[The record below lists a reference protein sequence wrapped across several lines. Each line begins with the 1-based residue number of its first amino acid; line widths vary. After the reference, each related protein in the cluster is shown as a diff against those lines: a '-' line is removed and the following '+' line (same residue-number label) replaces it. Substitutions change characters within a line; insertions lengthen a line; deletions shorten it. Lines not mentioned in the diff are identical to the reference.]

1 MARLDRKH
9 QKIFAGQATDNGVF
23 GSLMAEDPTIS
34 NDIEELQSLEAWEK
48 GWNQATMTSAD
59 LPPLEEIQGLEYV
72 LSRQQAYIFQE
83 GLAEWNEDTVYYKGS
98 IVKVINGDNFVIY
111 GSLADDNSNAVT
123 DDSSWKVL
131 YDSTKTYVDTVLG
144 DLRYVTVST
153 AQTVSG
159 AKTFT
164 GAVTTATINSN
175 GDDLIIGGTGSDI
188 ALTGNNVALTGSTT
202 TAVTPASDS
211 DSTDIATTAWTNDK
225 LDAKQ
230 NTLTD
235 TQLAAVNSGIT
246 ADKVTAY
253 DGYAETIATK
263 ADDSEV
269 VHLAG
274 AETITGIKTFTQ
286 HININKTAGIG
297 SDGLYINDSANSY
310 TALEHQRTT
319 SGNYLSTLHCRAH
332 AGEQDA
338 YVSIVYQADAREYAF
353 TMVGIA
359 SASAVTP
366 DASSDSEAI
375 ATTEWVNDKLDTYMQ
390 MTNGIYDGVDLTS
403 KFASEIGSNDVWTW
417 LSNRIASA
425 NFKGLHVGDYIPVTI
440 SAGTVGS
447 DSVVAQTFNCQIAGI
462 DTYYRYGDTSIGHHI
477 DFISKECCATEVKWN
492 DSNCNNGTSSV
503 NSPWLA
509 SKVYGWLNGVNN
521 AGTAYGSNAVGIS
534 AEGKGLYQLLPSTL
548 RARIIQKRQLLD
560 DRYSSSGLVDYSS
573 GWSWHDMG
581 YLWLPNEIEVYGTQ
595 IRSNV
600 TQQDGW
606 WNPEANIGQ
615 TYPLWRVCQKAR
627 VKWLATGTYLS
638 RTSWWLS
645 SAADNWTDVACLVN
659 SYGDANSFN
668 TTGTG
673 VRVPLCF
680 RIG

>member
-48 GWNQATMTSAD
+48 GWNQATVTSAD

-144 DLRYVTVST
+144 DSRYVTVST
-153 AQTVSG
+153 DQTVSG
-159 AKTFT
+159 KKTFSQE
-164 GAVTTATINSN
+164 VTIPN
-175 GDDLIIGGTGSDI
+175 
-188 ALTGNNVALTGSTT
+188 
-202 TAVTPASDS
+202 PASAS
-211 DSTDIATTAWTNDK
+211 DTNIAATTA
-225 LDAKQ
+225 
-230 NTLTD
+230 
-235 TQLAAVNSGIT
+235 
-246 ADKVTAY
+246 
-253 DGYAETIATK
+253 
-263 ADDSEV
+263 
-269 VHLAG
+269 
-274 AETITGIKTFTQ
+274 
-286 HININKTAGIG
+286 
-297 SDGLYINDSANSY
+297 
-310 TALEHQRTT
+310 
-319 SGNYLSTLHCRAH
+319 
-332 AGEQDA
+332 
-338 YVSIVYQADAREYAF
+338 
-353 TMVGIA
+353 
-359 SASAVTP
+359 
-366 DASSDSEAI
+366 
-375 ATTEWVNDKLDTYMQ
+375 WVNDKLDAYMQ

-403 KFASEIGSNDVWTW
+403 KFASEIGSDDVWTW
-417 LSNRIASA
+417 LHNRISST
-425 NFKGLHVGDYIPVTI
+425 NFNGLHVGDYIPVTI

-447 DSVVAQTFNCQIAGI
+447 DSVVAQTFNCQVAGI
-462 DTYYRYGDTSIGHHI
+462 DTYYRYGSPSIGHHI

-573 GWSWHDMG
+573 GWDWHDMG

-645 SAADNWTDVACLVN
+645 SAADNWTDGACLVGGDGVAGG
-659 SYGDANSFN
+659 SY
-668 TTGTG
+668 TTRTG

>member
-9 QKIFAGQATDNGVF
+9 QKVFAGQAADNGVF

-111 GSLADDNSNAVT
+111 GSLANDNSNAVT
-123 DDSSWKVL
+123 DTSSWKVL

-144 DLRYVTVST
+144 DSRYVTVNT

-164 GAVTTATINSN
+164 GTVTAATINGN

-188 ALTGNNVALTGSTT
+188 ALTGSST
-202 TAVTPASDS
+202 TAVTPVSDS

-225 LDAKQ
+225 LDTKQ
-230 NTLTD
+230 ETLSTA
-235 TQLAAVNSGIT
+235 QLAAVNSGIT
-246 ADKVTAY
+246 SEKVTTY

-274 AETITGIKTFTQ
+274 EETITGIKTFTQ
-286 HININKTAGIG
+286 HVNITKTPSAVA
-297 SDGLYINDSANSY
+297 DGLYITASAANSVY
-310 TALEHQRTT
+310 TALEHERTT
-319 SGNYLSTLHCRAH
+319 SGNYLSSLHCRAN
-332 AGEQDA
+332 AGDA
-338 YVSIVYQADAREYAF
+338 YVNIVYQADADKYAF
-353 TMVGIA
+353 TMAGI
-359 SASAVTP
+359 STASAVTP

-417 LSNRIASA
+417 LHNRIAA
-425 NFKGLHVGDYIPVTI
+425 GNFTGLHVGDYIPVTI

-447 DSVVAQTFNCQIAGI
+447 DSVAAQTFNCQIAGI
-462 DTYYRYGDTSIGHHI
+462 DTYYRYGDSEIGHHI

-492 DSNCNNGTSSV
+492 DSNCNNGTSSTT
-503 NSPWLA
+503 SPWLA

-521 AGTAYGSNAVGIS
+521 AGTAYSGNAVGID

-560 DRYSSSGLVDYSS
+560 TRYSSSALIDYST
-573 GWSWHDMG
+573 GWGWYDMG
-581 YLWLPNEIEVYGTQ
+581 CLWLPNEIEVYGTQ

-615 TYPLWRVCQKAR
+615 TYPLWSVCQKAR
-627 VKWLATGTYLS
+627 VKWLATGTSSS
-638 RTSWWLS
+638 RTTWWLC
-645 SAADNWTDVACLVN
+645 SAADNSAVAACLVN
-659 SYGDANSFN
+659 SYGDASSS
-668 TTGTG
+668 TTTETG
-673 VRVPLCF
+673 CRVPLCF

>member
-144 DLRYVTVST
+144 DSRYVTVST
-153 AQTVSG
+153 DQTVSG
-159 AKTFT
+159 KKTFSQE
-164 GAVTTATINSN
+164 VTIPN
-175 GDDLIIGGTGSDI
+175 
-188 ALTGNNVALTGSTT
+188 
-202 TAVTPASDS
+202 PASAS
-211 DSTDIATTAWTNDK
+211 DTNIAATTAWTNDK

-230 NTLTD
+230 DTLTFD
-235 TQLAAVNSGIT
+235 TTPTASSTNPVTSGGVYT
-246 ADKVTAY
+246 ALSS
-253 DGYAETIATK
+253 K
-263 ADDSEV
+263 ANDSEV
-269 VHLAG
+269 VHIAG
-274 AETITGIKTFTQ
+274 TETITGVKTFTEVS
-286 HININKTAGIG
+286 NFLNTSNFSAGN
-297 SDGLYINDSANSY
+297 LNF
-310 TALEHQRTT
+310 
-319 SGNYLSTLHCRAH
+319 SGHNLNVH
-332 AGEQDA
+332 
-338 YVSIVYQADAREYAF
+338 
-353 TMVGIA
+353 
-359 SASAVTP
+359 
-366 DASSDSEAI
+366 SEAI
-375 ATTEWVNDKLDTYMQ
+375 LSVSGTAAFGGSVAFTSTVNLGSSATATTPDSSSDDKSVATTAWVNDKLDAYMQ

-403 KFASEIGSNDVWTW
+403 KFASEIGSDDVWTW
-417 LSNRIASA
+417 LHNRISST
-425 NFKGLHVGDYIPVTI
+425 NFNGLHVGDYIPVTI

-462 DTYYRYGDTSIGHHI
+462 DTYHRYGDTSIGHHI

-560 DRYSSSGLVDYSS
+560 DRYSSSGLIDYSNS
-573 GWSWHDMG
+573 WNWHDMG

-627 VKWLATGTYLS
+627 VKWHATGTYLS

-645 SAADNWTDVACLVN
+645 SAAGNGTDVACLVDYLGPAL
-659 SYGDANSFN
+659 SIS
-668 TTGTG
+668 TTTSG